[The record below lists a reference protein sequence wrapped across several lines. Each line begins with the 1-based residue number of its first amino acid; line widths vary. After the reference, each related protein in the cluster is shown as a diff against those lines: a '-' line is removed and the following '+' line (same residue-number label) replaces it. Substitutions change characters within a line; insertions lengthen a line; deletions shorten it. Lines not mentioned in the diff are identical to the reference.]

1 MSQLPTS
8 SVSKSPVSESPV
20 SKSPSDQAPKSYL
33 NVACI
38 QMRSGTEVNANVE
51 AASALIRRAAE
62 EGAELI
68 ATPEMTSL
76 LDRKPGAVF
85 AKSTTEEAD
94 PALAAF
100 SNLAAELRVWLLI
113 GSLPIRADGTR
124 CANRSFL
131 IAPDGGVAAR
141 YDKIHMFDVQLNAG
155 NIYRESDG
163 FAAGGEAVLAAMPK
177 AKLGLTVCYDV
188 RFPHLYRDLAR
199 AGAEVIFVPSAF
211 TRITGEA
218 HWHILLRARAI
229 ETGSFILAPA
239 QCGKHADGRETYGHS
254 LIVGPWGEVLAE
266 AGVEPGVISARLDL
280 AAVEDARSR
289 IPSLTHDRSYRG
301 AGH

>member
-1 MSQLPTS
+1 MSR
-8 SVSKSPVSESPV
+8 
-20 SKSPSDQAPKSYL
+20 L
-33 NVACI
+33 NVACV
-38 QMRSGTEVNANVE
+38 QMRSGMEVNANVD
-51 AASALIRRAAE
+51 AASALIRRAAG

-85 AKSTTEEAD
+85 AKSTTEAAD

-100 SNLAAELRVWLLI
+100 RALAAELKVWLLI
-113 GSLPIRADGTR
+113 GSLPIRADAAR

-131 IAPDGGVAAR
+131 IGPDGAVAAR

-155 NIYRESDG
+155 NIYRESES
-163 FAAGGEAVLAAMPK
+163 FAAGGEAVLAATPK
-177 AKLGLTVCYDV
+177 VKLGMTVCYDV
-188 RFPHLYRDLAR
+188 RFPHLFRDLAR
-199 AGAEVIFVPSAF
+199 SGAEVIAVPAAF

-218 HWHILLRARAI
+218 HWHVLLRARAI
-229 ETGSFILAPA
+229 ETGSFIIAPA

-266 AGVEPGVISARLDL
+266 AGVEPGVIAASLDL
-280 AAVEDARSR
+280 AQIADARR
-289 IPSLTHDRSYRG
+289 KIPALEHDRPYRG
-301 AGH
+301 VEH

>member
-1 MSQLPTS
+1 MSQ
-8 SVSKSPVSESPV
+8 
-20 SKSPSDQAPKSYL
+20 L

-38 QMRSGTEVNANVE
+38 QMRSGVEVNANID
-51 AASALIRRAAE
+51 AASAMIRRAAG

-100 SNLAAELRVWLLI
+100 RRLAAELKVWLLV
-113 GSLPIRADGTR
+113 GSLPIRADATR

-131 IAPDGGVAAR
+131 IGPDGAIAAW

-155 NIYRESDG
+155 NIYRESEG
-163 FAAGGEAVLAAMPK
+163 FAAGEEAVLAAMPK
-177 AKLGLTVCYDV
+177 AKLGMTVCYDV
-188 RFPHLYRDLAR
+188 RFPHLFRDLAK
-199 AGAEVIFVPSAF
+199 AGAEIISVPAAF

-218 HWHILLRARAI
+218 HWHTLLRARAI
-229 ETGSFILAPA
+229 ETGSFIIAPA

-266 AGVEPGVISARLDL
+266 AGVEPGMIVARLDL
-280 AAVEDARSR
+280 AQVADARR
-289 IPSLTHDRSYRG
+289 KIPALEHDRSYRG
-301 AGH
+301 VGQ

>member
-1 MSQLPTS
+1 MSQ
-8 SVSKSPVSESPV
+8 
-20 SKSPSDQAPKSYL
+20 L
-33 NVACI
+33 NVACV
-38 QMRSGTEVNANVE
+38 QMRSGMEVNANVD
-51 AASALIRRAAE
+51 AASALIRRSAG

-85 AKSTTEEAD
+85 AKSTAEAAD

-100 SNLAAELRVWLLI
+100 RALAAELKVWLLI
-113 GSLPIRADGTR
+113 GSLPIRADAAR

-131 IAPDGGVAAR
+131 IGPDGAVAAR

-155 NIYRESDG
+155 NIYRESES
-163 FAAGGEAVLAAMPK
+163 FAAGGEAVLATTPK
-177 AKLGLTVCYDV
+177 AKLGMTVCYDV
-188 RFPHLYRDLAR
+188 RFPHLFRDLAR
-199 AGAEVIFVPSAF
+199 SGAEVIAVPAAF

-218 HWHILLRARAI
+218 HWHVLLRARAI
-229 ETGSFILAPA
+229 ETGSFIIAPA

-266 AGVEPGVISARLDL
+266 AGVEPGVIAASLDL
-280 AAVEDARSR
+280 AQVADARR
-289 IPSLTHDRSYRG
+289 KIPALEHDRPYRG
-301 AGH
+301 VEH